1 MFVDIHTHVDNQA
14 VIRIVNGVS
23 EKILITKGVHPWD
36 VTDTPDRHF
45 ERNEVE
51 SRNHRHG
58 RFQNHSNAGDLF
70 TKGECF
76 RKAQVSIPLRSSQ
89 NDEFFAIGE
98 VGLDKVHK
106 ETFERQIDV
115 FEEMIR
121 LSESYRKPVIVHCVR
136 AYSEIIEVRKKM
148 RATMP
153 WVIHGFNSSVE
164 TMRQL
169 LRYDMYI
176 SLGEV
181 LYRNENQAVKIL
193 NSIPIDRLFLETDVS
208 GRDIRDV
215 YAKAATLMGC
225 DIEFLENKIFENY
238 GRLEAAH

>member
-14 VIRIVNGVS
+14 VIKIIDGDS
-23 EKILITKGVHPWD
+23 EKILKTWGVHPWD
-36 VTDTPDRHF
+36 VTEEHF
-45 ERNEVE
+45 EVPR
-51 SRNHRHG
+51 
-58 RFQNHSNAGDLF
+58 D
-70 TKGECF
+70 
-76 RKAQVSIPLRSSQ
+76 LRSLGMTA
-89 NDEFFAIGE
+89 AIGE

-106 ETFERQIDV
+106 ETFERQIEV

-136 AYSEIIEVRKKM
+136 AYSEIIEIRKKM
-148 RATMP
+148 KATMP

-181 LYRNENQAVKIL
+181 LYHNENKAFKIL
-193 NSIPIDRLFLETDVS
+193 KNIPTDRLFLETDVS

-215 YAKAATLMGC
+215 YTKAATLMGC
-225 DIEFLENKIFENY
+225 EVEFLENKIFENY

>member
-14 VIRIVNGVS
+14 VIKIIDGDS
-23 EKILITKGVHPWD
+23 EKILKTWGVHPWD
-36 VTDTPDRHF
+36 VTNTTDCHF
-45 ERNEVE
+45 ERNEVK
-51 SRNHRHG
+51 SRNHRHLNDSEI
-58 RFQNHSNAGDLF
+58 F
-70 TKGECF
+70 
-76 RKAQVSIPLRSSQ
+76 
-89 NDEFFAIGE
+89 NDELFIGE

-106 ETFERQIDV
+106 DTYEKQIEV

-136 AYSEIIEVRKKM
+136 AYSEIIVVRKKM
-148 RATMP
+148 KATMP

-193 NSIPIDRLFLETDVS
+193 KSIPIERLFLETDVS

-225 DIEFLENKIFENY
+225 EVEFLENKIFENY

>member
-1 MFVDIHTHVDNQA
+1 MFVDIHTHVDNQS
-14 VIRIVNGVS
+14 VIKIVNGDS
-23 EKILITKGVHPWD
+23 EKILKTWGVHPWD
-36 VTDTPDRHF
+36 VTNTTDCHF
-45 ERNEVE
+45 ERNEVK
-51 SRNHRHG
+51 SRNHRY
-58 RFQNHSNAGDLF
+58 L
-70 TKGECF
+70 
-76 RKAQVSIPLRSSQ
+76 
-89 NDEFFAIGE
+89 NDSEIFNDALFAIGE

-106 ETFERQIDV
+106 ETFEKQIEV

-193 NSIPIDRLFLETDVS
+193 NYIPIERLFLETDVS

-225 DIEFLENKIFENY
+225 EVEFLENKIFENY

>member
-14 VIRIVNGVS
+14 VIKIIDGVS
-23 EKILITKGVHPWD
+23 EKILKTWGVHPWD
-36 VTDTPDRHF
+36 VKNA
-45 ERNEVE
+45 RND
-51 SRNHRHG
+51 NM
-58 RFQNHSNAGDLF
+58 
-70 TKGECF
+70 
-76 RKAQVSIPLRSSQ
+76 SI
-89 NDEFFAIGE
+89 NIYFAIGE

-106 ETFERQIDV
+106 DTYEKQIEV

-136 AYSEIIEVRKKM
+136 AYSEIIEIRKKT

-153 WVIHGFNSSVE
+153 WIIHGFNSSVE

-169 LRYDMYI
+169 LKYDMYI

-193 NSIPIDRLFLETDVS
+193 KNIPIERLFLETDVS

-215 YAKAATLMGC
+215 YTKAANLMGC
-225 DIEFLENKIFENY
+225 EVEFLENKIFENY